1 MLIDVDKIIQQHVVK
16 KSEPSVFI
24 DDSNDMHYSFVIKS
38 KEKIE
43 QYFGKLLQN
52 VTYHFAT
59 AGRWSQFELMH
70 YVLAQTGPA
79 KVYFSTWKINNT
91 VAANLFQLVNSGL
104 IIEMYAI
111 LEKRIPVTSPE
122 AKDLVT
128 SNCVKYRICDNHSK
142 VIVIQNDVWSVVI
155 NGSGNMTINPRIEAG
170 IVCTKKELADFNKN
184 WILNQIENGNEF
196 KHS

>member
-1 MLIDVDKIIQQHVVK
+1 MLIDVDAILNSNLTA
-16 KSEPSVFI
+16 KSAPSVFT
-24 DDSNDMHYSFVIKS
+24 DDSADLHYSFVIKS

-43 QYFGKLLQN
+43 QYFGKLKQN

-79 KVYFSTWKINNT
+79 KIYFSTWKINNT
-91 VAANLFQLVNSGL
+91 VAANLFQLVNIGL
-104 IIEMYAI
+104 IIEMSAI
-111 LEKRIPVTSPE
+111 LEKRIVVTSAE
-122 AKDLVT
+122 ASDLVT

-142 VIVIQNDVWSVVI
+142 VIVIQNDQWSVVI

-170 IVCTKKELADFNKN
+170 ILCTKKAVADFNKD
-184 WILNQIENGNEF
+184 WILKEIENGSEF
-196 KHS
+196 KH